1 VQRRDTVARIMESLF
16 AELELPNLRGS
27 DLLGTWHIMQ
37 TTFPMWRNGK
47 NTHPTLN
54 YRPIPGADDSQL
66 EDLVI
71 YRKRGAF
78 FHARGAGLKSKQIRG
93 VDIQDP
99 SLSCHF
105 TWRGRGLLA
114 LLTSEWYV
122 VDFMRDSAG
131 EGVMAIYFSKTLFTP
146 AGMDIAATS
155 AKPRAEAIAACID
168 RVRASATLRP
178 HVEALVLI
186 SHD

>member
-1 VQRRDTVARIMESLF
+1 MNSLST
-16 AELELPNLRGS
+16 ELELPNLRGS
-27 DLLGTWHIMQ
+27 DLVGTWHILQ

-47 NTHPTLN
+47 NSHPTLN
-54 YRPIPGADDSQL
+54 YRPLAGAEDFLL

-71 YRKRGAF
+71 YRKRG
-78 FHARGAGLKSKQIRG
+78 KPKQIRG
-93 VDIQDP
+93 VDVQDP

-122 VDFMRDSAG
+122 VDFSRDA
-131 EGVMAIYFSKTLFTP
+131 GVMAIYFSKTLFTP
-146 AGMDIAATS
+146 AGLDIAASS
-155 AKPRAEAIAACID
+155 AKPDPAAVAACLA

-178 HVEALVLI
+178 HADALVAVE
-186 SHD
+186 HD

>member
-1 VQRRDTVARIMESLF
+1 MNSLF

-37 TTFPMWRNGK
+37 TTFPMWRSGK
-47 NTHPTLN
+47 NTQPTLN
-54 YRPIPGADDSQL
+54 YRPIAGADDSQL
-66 EDLVI
+66 EDLVL
-71 YRKRGAF
+71 YRKRGQP
-78 FHARGAGLKSKQIRG
+78 KQIRG

-122 VDFMRDSAG
+122 VDFVRDSAG

-155 AKPRAEAIAACID
+155 ARPRAEAIAACID

-178 HVEALVLI
+178 HVDALVSLN
-186 SHD
+186 HD